1 MAMSADS
8 PLPIDLEALP
18 PAARQVI
25 ADLQTQ
31 AAVLE
36 QTLHAQFAKAV
47 QAQEA
52 RIAQLT
58 ELAAAQEA
66 QVAQLTKLAAAQEAM
81 IAELKHLTDRQ
92 EYLIAELR
100 HARFGKKSEK
110 LSEDERQL
118 AFEDLE
124 VAVAETQEAIDQQP
138 TPEGKPRRKAA
149 RHNRGNLP
157 AHLPRIEQFFEPTN
171 SCRGHT
177 LQSQAEKHRGG
188 QPPLTHK
195 RRSTGPARSRSISIR
210 VVARLTLPWQ

>member
-1 MAMSADS
+1 MSADS
-8 PLPIDLEALP
+8 ILQVDLEALP

-36 QTLHAQFAKAV
+36 QTLHAQCAKTV

-66 QVAQLTKLAAAQEAM
+66 QVAQLTKFAAAQEVV

-92 EYLIAELR
+92 EHLIAELR
-100 HARFGKKSEK
+100 HVRFGKKSEK

-149 RHNRGNLP
+149 KRNRGHLP
-157 AHLPRIEQFFEPTN
+157 TSLPRIEQVIEPENKVCTCGCIAGVAG
-171 SCRGHT
+171 SI
-177 LQSQAEKHRGG
+177 
-188 QPPLTHK
+188 
-195 RRSTGPARSRSISIR
+195 PAVPTIF
-210 VVARLTLPWQ
+210 LNE